1 MFLVGNHLIETEDN
15 AKKVHHNKKDNAKAK
30 RTENDYSGGGSGK
43 KGAGRKGSGQDYHQ
57 YCDSECFKVNCDACR
72 RTVEDEVQMIPI
84 ETKTKDNAKAKS
96 TKNDYSWDGYG
107 KKGSRKGGYGKKGS
121 RRKGSGKNYS
131 GGGSHDYFLK
141 TLAEWL
147 LGMYVCNRPG

>member
-15 AKKVHHNKKDNAKAK
+15 AKKVYHEKHNAKAK
-30 RTENDYSGGGSGK
+30 STENDYSGGGSGK

-57 YCDSECFKVNCDACR
+57 YCDSECFRVNCDACR
-72 RTVEDEVQMIPI
+72 RTVKDEVQMIPI
-84 ETKTKDNAKAKS
+84 EKKTKDNEKAES
-96 TKNDYSWDGYG
+96 SKNDHSGDG
-107 KKGSRKGGYGKKGS
+107 SGKKGS

-141 TLAEWL
+141 ALAELL